1 MAKKWHDTH
10 EAEDVEAL
18 NSLNDVEPAEMDTT
32 SQIEA

>member
-1 MAKKWHDTH
+1 MAKKWKESH

-18 NSLNDVEPAEMDTT
+18 NNLNNDEPTEMDTT